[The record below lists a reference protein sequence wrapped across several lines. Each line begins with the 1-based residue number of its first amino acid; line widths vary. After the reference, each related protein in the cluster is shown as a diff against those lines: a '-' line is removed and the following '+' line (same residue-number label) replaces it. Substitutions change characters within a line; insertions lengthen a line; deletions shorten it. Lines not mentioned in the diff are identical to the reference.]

1 LTKIDTTVPL
11 AGLSMKTPVMTA
23 SGTCGYGLEL
33 LPYVDLS
40 RLGAIVVKG
49 LSVRPRPGNPP
60 PRTVETCGGMLNAI
74 GLENI
79 GMEAFI
85 ADKLPRLREYQTVV
99 IVNILGESQ
108 EEYGTLVDRLGEQ
121 EGVHGFEV
129 NVSCP
134 NVRKGGIAF
143 GADPDMLE
151 NLVRFLRKRTDKPL
165 IVKLSPNVTDI
176 VDMARRAEAGGAD
189 GLSLINTIRGM
200 SVDSES
206 RRPHLATVVG
216 GLSGPAIKPI
226 ALRMVGEVA
235 ARVKIPVIGVGGILN
250 AEDAVEFLI
259 TGASAVQVG
268 TAHFRNPA
276 ACIEITE
283 GIESYLGRHGIHSV
297 TDLIGSIQLKPG
309 LVA

>member
-1 LTKIDTTVPL
+1 LTKLDTTVSV
-11 AGLSMKTPVMTA
+11 AGLSLKTPVMTA

-33 LPYVDLS
+33 IPHVDLS
-40 RLGAIVVKG
+40 HLGALVVKG
-49 LSVRPRPGNPP
+49 LSVEPRAGNPP
-60 PRTVETCGGMLNAI
+60 PRIVETCAGMLNAI

-79 GMEAFI
+79 GMEAFV
-85 ADKLPRLREYQTVV
+85 AETLPRLREYETVI

-143 GADPDMLE
+143 GSDPDMLE
-151 NLVRFLRKRTDKPL
+151 RLVRFLRQRTEKPL
-165 IVKLSPNVTDI
+165 IIKLSPNVTDI
-176 VDMARRAEAGGAD
+176 VDMAKRAEAGGAD
-189 GLSLINTIRGM
+189 GLSLINTVLGM
-200 SVDSES
+200 SVDPES

-216 GLSGPAIKPI
+216 GLSGPAIKPV
-226 ALRMVGEVA
+226 ALRMVWEVA
-235 ARVKIPVIGVGGILN
+235 AKLEIPVIGVGGILSG
-250 AEDAVEFLI
+250 EDAVEFLI

-276 ACIEITE
+276 ACIEIME
-283 GIESYLGRHGIHSV
+283 GIERYLERHGIQDV
-297 TDLIGSIQLKPG
+297 KDLIGSIQLEPSPA
-309 LVA
+309 V